1 MRSLLPLGIP
11 DLTSNNLGT
20 EERAYSTL
28 LPNYDEAVAQYMKQA
43 PPPSYQVAMSNYQ
56 TEEERNLPG
65 SAIPIEEDNNNDISN
80 NNNTVHINNN
90 TPTMRRN
97 ENTPNTINNQNTN
110 EELGA
115 VGGSVVAN
123 DNADNV
129 LVPPPSYN
137 EVIIEPVLPSAAEL
151 NINTIP
157 KEGGVTVI
165 INNSSTTNTS
175 TTATTTMTSP
185 NAQVNSNESQA

>member
-11 DLTSNNLGT
+11 DLTSNNLGA

-56 TEEERNLPG
+56 TEEERNNLPG
-65 SAIPIEEDNNNDISN
+65 SAVPVEEDNNNDTSN

-97 ENTPNTINNQNTN
+97 ENQTTPD
-110 EELGA
+110 ELGA
-115 VGGSVVAN
+115 VGGVVAIN
-123 DNADNV
+123 AENADV

-151 NINTIP
+151 NTTP
-157 KEGGVTVI
+157 KEGSVSVT
-165 INNSSTTNTS
+165 INNSSTINTTTTA